1 MVFDPSACQFVKE
14 EQSEG
19 EGILAPKGKS
29 RRNVSDLSSQNSEV
43 KAASLPLVR
52 GPANQGWLLDDNDDC
67 SIMLPTTQLDD
78 VIIPSYKSPL
88 TTYGSR
94 AFVFTHCFDGE
105 ILPKRVEIR
114 SHEGPGKC

>member
-1 MVFDPSACQFVKE
+1 M
-14 EQSEG
+14 
-19 EGILAPKGKS
+19 
-29 RRNVSDLSSQNSEV
+29 SDLSSQNSEV

-52 GPANQGWLLDDNDDC
+52 GPANQGWPLDDNDDC

-94 AFVFTHCFDGE
+94 AFVFTHCFDGK